1 MDFTE
6 KIIPLAV
13 MAFKSIAHEAEHSIL
28 LLFPVFLFVFL
39 CNVVFSVYSGV
50 WNKEFKKK

>member
-1 MDFTE
+1 
-6 KIIPLAV
+6 